1 MPYLHLRIAAA
12 ESSAHTE
19 SIAAC
24 LLTHTRD
31 ILGKNPEVT
40 AIDIEFTR
48 PRHWFVG
55 GVPVSDK
62 QEITFYLDVK
72 ITEGTNT
79 KKQKAQY
86 IKAVFSD
93 MQEIL
98 GGVTQASYI
107 VLHDVHANAWGF
119 EGRTQ
124 KSRSNENKSI

>member
-1 MPYLHLRIAAA
+1 MPYLHIRIAAA
-12 ESSAHTE
+12 EASAHTE

-24 LLTHTRD
+24 LMTHTRD
-31 ILGKNPEVT
+31 ILGKKPEVT

-62 QEITFYLDVK
+62 QQITFYLDVK

-79 KKQKAQY
+79 KKQKASY

-93 MQEIL
+93 LQEIL
-98 GGVTQASYI
+98 GPLTAASYI
-107 VLHDVHANAWGF
+107 VLDDVRADAWGF

-124 KSRSNENKSI
+124 KSRLKEKKAI

>member
-40 AIDIEFTR
+40 AIDIEYTR
-48 PRHWFVG
+48 PRQWFVG
-55 GVPVSDK
+55 GTPVSDK
-62 QEITFYLDVK
+62 KQITFFLDVK
-72 ITEGTNT
+72 ITEGSNT

-93 MQEIL
+93 MQDIL
-98 GGVTQASYI
+98 GALTEASYI
-107 VLHDVHANAWGF
+107 VLHDVRADAWGF
-119 EGRTQ
+119 HGRTQ
-124 KSRSNENKSI
+124 KSRLKESKTL

>member
-19 SIAAC
+19 SIAAS

-31 ILGKNPEVT
+31 ILGKKPEVT
-40 AIDIEFTR
+40 AIDIEYTR
-48 PRHWFVG
+48 PRQWFVG

-98 GGVTQASYI
+98 GALTKASYI
-107 VLHDVHANAWGF
+107 VLHDVRADAWGF

-124 KSRSNENKSI
+124 KSRIKEKQAA

>member
-1 MPYLHLRIAAA
+1 MPYLHIRIAAA

-24 LLTHTRD
+24 LMTHTRD
-31 ILGKNPEVT
+31 ILGKKPEVT

-62 QEITFYLDVK
+62 QQITFYLDVK

-79 KKQKAQY
+79 KKQKASY

-93 MQEIL
+93 LQEIL
-98 GGVTQASYI
+98 GPLTAASYI
-107 VLHDVHANAWGF
+107 VLDDVRADAWGF

-124 KSRSNENKSI
+124 KSRLIEKKAI

>member
-1 MPYLHLRIAAA
+1 MPYLHLRVAAA

-24 LLTHTRD
+24 LMTHTRD
-31 ILGKNPEVT
+31 ILGKNPDVT

-55 GVPVSDK
+55 GIPVSDK
-62 QEITFYLDVK
+62 QEITFFLDVK
-72 ITEGTNT
+72 ITEGSNT
-79 KKQKAQY
+79 KKQKARY

-98 GGVTQASYI
+98 GELTEASYI
-107 VLHDVHANAWGF
+107 VLHDVRADAWGF

-124 KSRSNENKSI
+124 KSRLKEKKIL